1 MTEKDYIKEENIALR
16 AIIALLTNG
25 EDHHHIWDDKQRIH
39 STAGRVHAKARKVRI
54 NKRFGG
60 E

>member
-25 EDHHHIWDDKQRIH
+25 DGYDHISDDKQHIH

-54 NKRFGG
+54 NRRFGG
-60 E
+60 D

>member
-25 EDHHHIWDDKQRIH
+25 DEHDDTWNDRPHIH

-54 NKRFGG
+54 NRRFGG

>member
-25 EDHHHIWDDKQRIH
+25 NGHGHISDDKQHIH

-54 NKRFGG
+54 NRRFGG
-60 E
+60 D